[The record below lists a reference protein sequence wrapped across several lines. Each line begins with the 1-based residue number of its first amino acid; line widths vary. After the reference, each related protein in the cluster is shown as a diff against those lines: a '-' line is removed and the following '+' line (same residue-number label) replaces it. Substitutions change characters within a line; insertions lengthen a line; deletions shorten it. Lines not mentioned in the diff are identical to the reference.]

1 MEDTGLLRRFWF
13 AFRATV
19 SCLVAPSRF
28 AELARIYDAKAVI
41 QNEQAAALIRHAF
54 WGSCLLTFGS
64 LVAGYLLGAVLRC
77 CVGATSAS
85 VATLVQALSASTVL
99 IATLAARGW
108 DIQTFGGVSIAEKVN
123 QWLTRSLFVLGTFFF
138 SLFLGWSQ

>member
-1 MEDTGLLRRFWF
+1 MRGFWF
-13 AFRATV
+13 AIKAV
-19 SCLVAPSRF
+19 VLCLVAPSRF
-28 AELARIYDAKAVI
+28 DALAKVHDGNGLSGQHQKSASA
-41 QNEQAAALIRHAF
+41 IRRAF

-64 LVAGYLLGAVLRC
+64 LVAGYVLGRVLRFTT
-77 CVGATSAS
+77 GSANTS

-108 DIQTFGGVSIAEKVN
+108 DIQTWSGSTIAEKVN
-123 QWLTRSLFVLGTFFF
+123 KWLTRSLFVVGTFFF